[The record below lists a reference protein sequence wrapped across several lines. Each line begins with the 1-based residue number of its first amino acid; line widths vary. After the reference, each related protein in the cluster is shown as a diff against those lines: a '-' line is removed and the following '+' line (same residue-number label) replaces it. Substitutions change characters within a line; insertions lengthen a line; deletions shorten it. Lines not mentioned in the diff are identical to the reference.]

1 MREFLRRRH
10 ISGPFTATLV
20 LLFACTWIHA
30 ATPETKSAHAPVAT
44 AWLKRHEFQ
53 IEIAD
58 DFAAR
63 EHGLMNRTSMP
74 ANHGMLFV
82 FDAPA
87 MLSFWMKNTLI
98 PLDMLFFDRD
108 YKLVNVQ
115 QNVPPCRADP
125 CPAYGSSGPA
135 QYVLELNGGEAQKLG
150 VKPGDK
156 LTVHR

>member
-1 MREFLRRRH
+1 MLEFMPWRPLAWRSLSVA
-10 ISGPFTATLV
+10 I
-20 LLFACTWIHA
+20 LLFACPYIHA
-30 ATPETKSAHAPVAT
+30 ATAKSEPGHAALAT
-44 AWLKRHEFQ
+44 AWLARHEFQ

-58 DFAAR
+58 DFASR
-63 EHGLMNRTSMP
+63 EYGLMNRTSMA

-87 MLSFWMKNTLI
+87 MQTFWMKNTLI

-115 QNVPPCRADP
+115 QRVPPCRADP
-125 CPAYGSSGPA
+125 CPVYGSTGPA
-135 QYVLELNGGEAQKLG
+135 QYVLELNGGEAEKLG

>member
-1 MREFLRRRH
+1 MRDCRQPAHLFGRL
-10 ISGPFTATLV
+10 TAVLV
-20 LLFACTWIHA
+20 LLLGCSWIHA
-30 ATPETKSAHAPVAT
+30 AAPETKSGHAPVAT
-44 AWLKRHEFQ
+44 AWLDRHEFQ

-58 DFAAR
+58 DFASR
-63 EHGLMNRTSMP
+63 EHGLMDRTSMP

-82 FDAPA
+82 FDSPT

-108 YKLVNVQ
+108 YKLINVQ
-115 QNVPPCRADP
+115 HSVPPCRANP
-125 CPAYGSSGPA
+125 CPAYGSTGPA
-135 QYVLELNGGEAQKLG
+135 QYVLELNGGAAEKLG

>member
-1 MREFLRRRH
+1 MLERMQRRH
-10 ISGPFTATLV
+10 VASQIIVILV
-20 LLFACTWIHA
+20 LLFAGTWIHA
-30 ATPETKSAHAPVAT
+30 ATPAPKPGHAPVTT

-58 DFAAR
+58 DFASR
-63 EHGLMNRTSMP
+63 EHGLMDRTSMA

-82 FDAPA
+82 FDTPQ

-108 YKLVNVQ
+108 YKLINVQ
-115 QNVPPCRADP
+115 QRVPPCRADP
-125 CPAYGSSGPA
+125 CPQYGSTGPA
-135 QYVLELNGGEAQKLG
+135 QYVLELNGGEAEKLG
-150 VKPGDK
+150 VNPGDK